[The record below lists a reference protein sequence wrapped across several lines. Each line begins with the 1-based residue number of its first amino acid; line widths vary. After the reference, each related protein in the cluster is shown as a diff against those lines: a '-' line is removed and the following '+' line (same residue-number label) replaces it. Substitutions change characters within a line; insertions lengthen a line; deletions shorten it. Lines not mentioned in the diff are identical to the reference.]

1 MAAKR
6 RERDFIVS
14 PFDLALDE
22 DDEEQPNDG
31 ESMDPDKPDQEQ

>member
-14 PFDLALDE
+14 PFDLALE